1 MEQTNM
7 VNGINMNDFTGTIE
21 AIKDQPVLAKFKF
34 RANNEWINA
43 GHTRTEIKDFY
54 GTCEDIKHTN
64 SFTLDADEPPV
75 LLSGDKGPNPV
86 EYALT
91 GLAGCLMTSLVYHAA
106 AKGIQLEEVEAI
118 LEGDLDIH
126 GLLGLDESVRNGY
139 EQVRV
144 TFKVKGDM
152 SEEMKEELVQ
162 IAQSRSPV
170 FDIFTNK
177 VPVSVQLEKESS
189 VASSITG

>member
-1 MEQTNM
+1 M
-7 VNGINMNDFTGTIE
+7 VNGININDLTGTIE

-34 RANNEWINA
+34 RVNNEWINA
-43 GHTRTEIKDFY
+43 GHNRTEITDFY
-54 GTCEDIKHTN
+54 GTCEDIKHIN

-91 GLAGCLMTSLVYHAA
+91 GLASCLMTSLVYHAA
-106 AKGIQLEEVEAI
+106 AKGIQVEEVEAK
-118 LEGDLDIH
+118 LEGDLDLH
-126 GLLGLDESVRNGY
+126 GFLGLDESIRNGFD
-139 EQVRV
+139 QVRI

-162 IAQSRSPV
+162 LAQSRSPN

-177 VPVSVQLEKESS
+177 VPVIVQLEKESS
-189 VASSITG
+189 VVNSKTE